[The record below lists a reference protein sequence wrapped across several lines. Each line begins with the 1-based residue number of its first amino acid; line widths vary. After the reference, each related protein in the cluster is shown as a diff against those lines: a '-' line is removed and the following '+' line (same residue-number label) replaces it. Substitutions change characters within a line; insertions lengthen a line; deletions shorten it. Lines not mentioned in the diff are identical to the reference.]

1 MKLSAAAILSL
12 AGLASAE
19 VYIKEQFDDV
29 SSFGSTPT
37 RIGPN
42 FSTTIK
48 SDSPGHFFSIRL
60 PRTSKRLHVVICICC
75 HDDEDC
81 ANAMRAID
89 ILM

>member
-12 AGLASAE
+12 AGLASSE

-48 SDSPGHFFSIRL
+48 SDSPGHFFQSDWPER
-60 PRTSKRLHVVICICC
+60 PRGSTSSFAFV
-75 HDDEDC
+75 
-81 ANAMRAID
+81 AMMTRIVP
-89 ILM
+89 MR

>member
-12 AGLASAE
+12 AGLASSE

-48 SDSPGHFFSIRL
+48 SDSPGLFFFNPTGPNVQEAPRRHLHLL
-60 PRTSKRLHVVICICC
+60 P
-75 HDDEDC
+75 
-81 ANAMRAID
+81 
-89 ILM
+89 

>member
-37 RIGPN
+37 RNGSN

-48 SDSPGHFFSIRL
+48 SDSPGHFFQSDSPDRPRGSTSAVAFGAMVKSIAPFR
-60 PRTSKRLHVVICICC
+60 
-75 HDDEDC
+75 
-81 ANAMRAID
+81 
-89 ILM
+89 